1 MAELATFS
9 ATVHGRVQGVNFRYY
24 VERYADALGLK
35 GYVKNLPDRG
45 MVEVYAEGEKE
56 KLDELYDTCLYR
68 TLKLRKE
75 ELQHLK
81 EVILRIEEDIKIL
94 EEDITN
100 GN

>member
-24 VERYADALGLK
+24 VERHAGALGLK

-56 KLDELYDTCLYR
+56 KLDELLGLLHSGPPRARVDR
-68 TLKLRKE
+68 VD
-75 ELQHLK
+75 
-81 EVILRIEEDIKIL
+81 VIWL
-94 EEDITN
+94 EYSGRFN
-100 GN
+100 RFGVSYY